1 MQIDT
6 YTHEEKV
13 RMKSLTYVA
22 LVAAMLAVG
31 AASRASAQQTKP
43 TTKKEAGNEAALR
56 AEAKITEAAARTTA
70 LAAVPGGKVQ
80 SHELERENGKLI
92 YSYDIKVAGKS
103 GIEEVNIDAITGAI
117 VAHEH
122 EDAKAEAKEKKAEAK
137 EKKGAT
143 PASTK
148 P

>member
-1 MQIDT
+1 
-6 YTHEEKV
+6 
-13 RMKSLTYVA
+13 MKFVMYAA
-22 LVAAMLAVG
+22 LFAATVTFG
-31 AASRASAQQTKP
+31 AARAASAQEAKAPARKEP
-43 TTKKEAGNEAALR
+43 TTQAALR
-56 AEAKITEAAARTTA
+56 KEAKIAEADARKTA

-80 SHELERENGKLI
+80 SHELEREKGRLI

-103 GIEEVNIDAITGAI
+103 GVEEVNVDAMTGEI

-137 EKKGAT
+137 
-143 PASTK
+143 K

>member
-1 MQIDT
+1 M
-6 YTHEEKV
+6 
-13 RMKSLTYVA
+13 MKTLTYATMIAAA
-22 LVAAMLAVG
+22 LTIAG
-31 AASRASAQQTKP
+31 TIRASAQEAKA
-43 TTKKEAGNEAALR
+43 TTKKEATSQAALR
-56 AEAKITEAAARTTA
+56 KEAKIAEADARKTA
-70 LAAVPGGKVQ
+70 LAQVPGGKVQ

-103 GIEEVNIDAITGAI
+103 GIEEVNIDAVTGAI

-137 EKKGAT
+137 EKK
-143 PASTK
+143 K

>member
-1 MQIDT
+1 
-6 YTHEEKV
+6 
-13 RMKSLTYVA
+13 MKSKTYA
-22 LVAAMLAVG
+22 TLFAAMLTLG
-31 AASRASAQQTKP
+31 AAASASAQAAKA
-43 TTKKEAGNEAALR
+43 TTKKEATSQAALR
-56 AEAKITEAAARTTA
+56 KEAKIAEADARKTA

-80 SHELERENGKLI
+80 SHELEREKGKLI

-103 GIEEVNIDAITGAI
+103 GIEEVNVDAMTGEI

-137 EKKGAT
+137 EKK
-143 PASTK
+143 K

>member
-1 MQIDT
+1 M
-6 YTHEEKV
+6 KGV
-13 RMKSLTYVA
+13 RYATLF
-22 LVAAMLAVG
+22 AAMLALG
-31 AASRASAQQTKP
+31 AAGVASAQATKAP
-43 TTKKEAGNEAALR
+43 AKKAAESQASLR
-56 AEAKITEAAARTTA
+56 KEAKIAEADARKTA

-103 GIEEVNIDAITGAI
+103 GIEEVNVDAMTGAI

-122 EDAKAEAKEKKAEAK
+122 EDAKKEATEKKAEAK
-137 EKKGAT
+137 EKK
-143 PASTK
+143 K

>member
-1 MQIDT
+1 MRTIKYAT
-6 YTHEEKV
+6 LLAALFT
-13 RMKSLTYVA
+13 LGGTAVA
-22 LVAAMLAVG
+22 TAQKPESQAAL
-31 AASRASAQQTKP
+31 
-43 TTKKEAGNEAALR
+43 KKEAKI
-56 AEAKITEAAARTTA
+56 AEADARKTA

-103 GIEEVNIDAITGAI
+103 GIEEVNVDAMTGAI
-117 VAHEH
+117 VAQQH

-137 EKKGAT
+137 EKAAT
-143 PASTK
+143 KKK

>member
-1 MQIDT
+1 
-6 YTHEEKV
+6 
-13 RMKSLTYVA
+13 MKIGMFVT
-22 LVAAMLAVG
+22 VG
-31 AASRASAQQTKP
+31 AAIVLFGVTTRASAQEAKP
-43 TTKKEAGNEAALR
+43 AVKKAATSQAALR
-56 AEAKITEAAARTTA
+56 KEAKIAESDARKTA

-103 GIEEVNIDAITGAI
+103 GIEEINVDAMTGEI

-122 EDAKAEAKEKKAEAK
+122 EDAKAEAKEKKAEAS
-137 EKKGAT
+137 EKKK
-143 PASTK
+143 K